1 MKLAS
6 FILSSISLLS
16 LSACSMAPKYH
27 VPTAPAAQ
35 TFKAEPGWNA
45 AAPADDVA
53 KGEWW
58 KLFHDPALDALEAKV
73 AVTNQN
79 VASYRAQ
86 WEQARALV
94 KQDRAALLPTI
105 TAGASGTR
113 SGSFN
118 GVSGGSY
125 ASGTTSATRV
135 SASYSADVAGS
146 WSPDLWGKLGNTLNQ
161 AKAQAQASAADLAN
175 ATLSAQG
182 EVASDYMTLRGLDA
196 QIAMLDDTIKGYE
209 RSLTITQNKYG
220 AGTVSNADVYTAQ
233 TTLANAKA
241 NRRDLGRQRTT
252 YEDAIAVLVGENPSN
267 FTIPVVA
274 WNPVVPEVP
283 SALPGEILQRRP
295 DIASAER
302 AVAAANANIGVQK
315 AAFFPT
321 ITLTGTAETS
331 ATQLSNLFSAAS
343 SLWSTGASAALTL
356 LDFGARSAKVKQA
369 RAAYDQTVATYRQAV
384 LTAFQQVEDN
394 LAARSAYAAEQGQYA
409 EAAQAAI
416 KAEAITRNSYQAG
429 TADYTTVVSAQATAY
444 SARVNQIQNTV
455 NRQTTAVA
463 LVQALGGRW

>member
-27 VPTAPAAQ
+27 VPTAPSAQ

-86 WEQARALV
+86 WEQARAGQAGPRGSAAHGHGRVQRHAQRFVQRRFGRLLCQRHDQRHASRPAIRRCLGQLV
-94 KQDRAALLPTI
+94 PGPVGQ
-105 TAGASGTR
+105 AGQ
-113 SGSFN
+113 
-118 GVSGGSY
+118 Y
-125 ASGTTSATRV
+125 AE
-135 SASYSADVAGS
+135 
-146 WSPDLWGKLGNTLNQ
+146 Q

-267 FTIPVVA
+267 FTIPVAA

-331 ATQLSNLFSAAS
+331 ATSLSNLFSAAS

-416 KAEAITRNSYQAG
+416 KAETITRNSYQAG